1 MFRTFAL
8 LALIAIPTTLLAQ
21 GSEDSAELDRVRSD
35 ARFRM
40 GPLYAT
46 PMVLLKEIGVDS
58 NVFNEAGEPKS
69 DFTFTVAPKADIW
82 LPVARRALLQGLI
95 QSDLVWYQ
103 QYADERSIDPRL
115 DLRGEFYLHRVTLFG
130 ERSYLNTRERP
141 NYEVDSRSRH
151 VEDGFSGG
159 AEVAITPKFSIEAVG
174 RQESTRYDS
183 DEEYDGTSLQRTLN
197 QDHSAIQLTARR
209 RLSALTSV
217 SVRYESVRDR
227 FEYSPDRDS
236 RSQAVLPGLE
246 FKPRALISG
255 SAYVGYR
262 EFTPEVPTA
271 LQEFSGLVAKLG
283 LSYTLLGAT
292 TFGVSYNRD
301 VTYSYSETEPF
312 FVDNSFDVSI
322 RRALGS
328 RFDALVSAG
337 RHAYDYREAL
347 TAAPAPTEAR
357 VDVTRNYA
365 ASIGYRLP
373 RDGRAGFGVSY
384 WQRESTTE
392 PSRNY
397 DNVRIGGTVTY
408 GF

>member
-8 LALIAIPTTLLAQ
+8 LALLAIPTTVWAQ
-21 GSEDSAELDRVRSD
+21 ASSSSVELDTVRSD
-35 ARFRM
+35 ARFRL

-46 PMVLLKEIGVDS
+46 PTVLLKEIGVDS

-69 DFTFTVAPKADIW
+69 DFTFTLAPKADVW
-82 LPVARRALLQGLI
+82 LPFARRALLQGMV

-103 QYADERSIDPRL
+103 QYENERSIDPRL
-115 DLRGEFYLHRVTLFG
+115 NLRGEFYLQRVTLFG
-130 ERSYLNTRERP
+130 GRSYVNTRERP
-141 NYEVDSRSRH
+141 NYEVDARSRH
-151 VEDGFSGG
+151 VNDGFEGG
-159 AEVAITPKFSIEAVG
+159 AEIAVTPKFSIEAIG

-183 DEEYDGTSLQRTLN
+183 DAEYDGTSLQRTLN

-209 RLSALTSV
+209 RLSALTSL
-217 SVRYESVRDR
+217 SLRYETVRDQ

-236 RSQAVLPGLE
+236 RSQAVLPGVE

-262 EFTPEVPTA
+262 EFTPEVPSA

-301 VTYSYSETEPF
+301 VTYSYSETQPF

-328 RFDALVSAG
+328 RFDALVSTG
-337 RHAYDYREAL
+337 RHAYDYRDAL
-347 TAAPAPTEAR
+347 TVDAPTTESR
-357 VDVTRNYA
+357 VDITRNYA

-373 RDGRAGFGVSY
+373 REGRAGFGVSY
-384 WQRESTTE
+384 WTRQSTTE
-392 PSRNY
+392 SSRNY
-397 DNVRIGGTVTY
+397 DNLRIGGTISY